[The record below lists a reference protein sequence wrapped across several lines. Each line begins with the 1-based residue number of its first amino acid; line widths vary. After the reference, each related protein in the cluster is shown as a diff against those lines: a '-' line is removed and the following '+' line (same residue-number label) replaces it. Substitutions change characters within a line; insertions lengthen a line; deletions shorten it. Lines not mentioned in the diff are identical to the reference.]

1 MQDESMTAAWLL
13 PLAGAMASV
22 LISWL
27 ALWLV
32 FVVAGLLVR
41 RVFGLRTCSIE
52 ALIASFWMGW
62 AVITTILQIWHL
74 LFRVGWAALLLV
86 TITGTAGLLWNA
98 QDLLAAAG
106 RAFKRRGAWAV
117 CAAALLV
124 AIWLS
129 NRALGPAASRDSGL
143 YYFPTVRWLT
153 AYRIVPGLGNLHGR
167 LAFNSSH
174 FLLAAMLEVGPWT
187 GRSFH
192 LVNGLLL
199 LALLLEI
206 LAGGF
211 TLVANRSR
219 VRLYHLFYLLLAAPV
234 LRHATGPNVST
245 PSTDTPVFILMIVVA
260 ARFLAFL
267 EETFGQHGTNQSE
280 SSYRLLLVAVLAAAG
295 TTVKLN
301 FAVFGGLTAL
311 VMLMVWIA
319 ADGKKDTRTLL
330 RTAAWIGAAV
340 ALILVPWIAR
350 SVILSGYVAY
360 PIPTGAVS
368 VAWRVPHAQ
377 VVYEARLIRSHARGE
392 RVRWPGAPY
401 SWDWLSPWAAEKLRS
416 DTYELVIPL
425 ALTIA
430 LLSTLLLRPRA
441 VYKRAGLWLFVVPTA
456 LFLVFWFFAAPEPR
470 FAGSGFWVLA
480 VGTAALALD
489 RWELERVTLSRLA
502 LAIAVAHVALGVGPP
517 AFESLYGPGEDGGF
531 HPAPQADVIPYVTP
545 SGLIVFTPVSGD
557 QCWNAPLPCTPYRD
571 IGLRLRDENDMQRG
585 FIPD

>member
-1 MQDESMTAAWLL
+1 MIAAWLL

-32 FVVAGLLVR
+32 FVGAGLLTR
-41 RVFGLRTCSIE
+41 RVFGLRKCSVG

-62 AVITTILQIWHL
+62 AVVTATLQIWHL
-74 LFRVGWAALLLV
+74 LFRVGLAALLLV

-98 QDLLAAAG
+98 QDLLAAA
-106 RAFKRRGAWAV
+106 RRVFKRRGSWAV
-117 CAAALLV
+117 CTAALLV

-129 NRALGPAASRDSGL
+129 NRALGPAASYDSGL

-153 AYRIVPGLGNLHGR
+153 AYRIVPGLGNLHGH

-174 FLLAAMLEVGPWT
+174 FLLVAMLEVGPWT
-187 GRSFH
+187 GRAFH

-211 TLVANRSR
+211 TLVADRSR
-219 VRLYHLFYLLLAAPV
+219 VRLYHLFCILLAAPV
-234 LRHATGPNVST
+234 LRQATGPNVYT

-267 EETFGQHGTNQSE
+267 EESFGQRGTNQGE

-301 FAVFGGLTAL
+301 FVVFGGLTAL
-311 VMLMVWIA
+311 AMLVVWIA
-319 ADGKKDTRTLL
+319 AGDKKDTRALF

-340 ALILVPWIAR
+340 ALILVPWIVR

-360 PIPTGAVS
+360 PIPAGAVP

-377 VVYEARLIRSHARGE
+377 VVYEASLIRSHALGE
-392 RVRWPGAPY
+392 RARWPGASY
-401 SWDWLSPWAAEKLRS
+401 GWDWLSPWVAEKLRS
-416 DTYELVIPL
+416 DAYELVIPL
-425 ALTIA
+425 ALAVA
-430 LLSTLLLRPRA
+430 LLSTLFLRPSAAHRR
-441 VYKRAGLWLFVVPTA
+441 VGLWLFEVPVIG
-456 LFLVFWFFAAPEPR
+456 FLVFWFFTAPDPR

-480 VGTAALALD
+480 VGTAVLALD
-489 RWELERVTLSRLA
+489 RLELEKVTLSRLV
-502 LAIAVAHVALGVGPP
+502 LAIAVAHVVLGIVPP
-517 AFESLYGPGEDGGF
+517 ACRSLYGPGEDGGF

-571 IGLRLRDENDMQRG
+571 IGLRLRDESDMQRG
-585 FIPD
+585 FIPDQ